1 MPEIGDEFAGYS
13 IERLLGRG
21 GMGVVYLAEH
31 IRLRQRRALKLL
43 PPDLAHND
51 DFRQRFERESR
62 LAASL
67 EHPNIVTVFDAGE
80 QEGLL
85 YIAMRYIDGRDL
97 KELLRV
103 NGPLDP
109 ARALALLDPIAGAL
123 DDAHRRGLVH
133 RDVKSQN
140 ILVSESSELRP
151 GESAYLTD
159 FGLTKHY
166 DSTSGMTQTG
176 TMVGTLDYMAPEQL
190 RAGDVD
196 ARADV
201 YSLTCV
207 LFECLTGVVPYAKES
222 FTATIIGHLHEDIP
236 RLTDHRP
243 GLAADLDAVVA
254 EGMAKERAGR
264 FESCGRLI
272 SAARAAL
279 GGPVTTSPTETIGA
293 GAPAAPTPGE
303 TVRPIPNPDIAPAGA
318 HVEPVAWQPPSPGP
332 PAPTRAAKSPW
343 IIAAAVVAL
352 LALAGLLFLA
362 FEPLSVETGSGQGQ
376 DLEASPGGDEDAG
389 GGGLDDLISD
399 EGDPPEGGGGG
410 GGDLSPRSFTDI
422 PDDLNEL
429 LPQSVG
435 SLERFPVEALGG
447 VEGEVCTQGPEQ
459 EEATGYL
466 DQTGGSG
473 AVLTLCL
480 NQSAEDAA
488 ADVEGNV
495 KEFEGNGF
503 QLEDP
508 PAVLTDESGNEIGL
522 VARVSQGSSGS
533 VFEEIVVWSNGR
545 LSGGAF
551 GVASNEAA
559 TDFFNTIDF

>member
-103 NGPLDP
+103 NGPLAP
-109 ARALALLDPIAGAL
+109 ARALALLAPIAGAL

-176 TMVGTLDYMAPEQL
+176 TMVGTVDYMAPEQL

-207 LFECLTGVVPYAKES
+207 VFECLTGVVPYPKES
-222 FTATIIGHLHEDIP
+222 FTATIIGHLHEDVP

-243 GLAADLDAVVA
+243 
-254 EGMAKERAGR
+254 ERR
-264 FESCGRLI
+264 
-272 SAARAAL
+272 
-279 GGPVTTSPTETIGA
+279 TSRPT
-293 GAPAAPTPGE
+293 
-303 TVRPIPNPDIAPAGA
+303 
-318 HVEPVAWQPPSPGP
+318 
-332 PAPTRAAKSPW
+332 
-343 IIAAAVVAL
+343 
-352 LALAGLLFLA
+352 
-362 FEPLSVETGSGQGQ
+362 
-376 DLEASPGGDEDAG
+376 
-389 GGGLDDLISD
+389 
-399 EGDPPEGGGGG
+399 
-410 GGDLSPRSFTDI
+410 
-422 PDDLNEL
+422 
-429 LPQSVG
+429 
-435 SLERFPVEALGG
+435 
-447 VEGEVCTQGPEQ
+447 
-459 EEATGYL
+459 
-466 DQTGGSG
+466 
-473 AVLTLCL
+473 
-480 NQSAEDAA
+480 
-488 ADVEGNV
+488 
-495 KEFEGNGF
+495 
-503 QLEDP
+503 
-508 PAVLTDESGNEIGL
+508 
-522 VARVSQGSSGS
+522 
-533 VFEEIVVWSNGR
+533 
-545 LSGGAF
+545 
-551 GVASNEAA
+551 
-559 TDFFNTIDF
+559 